1 MNTEE
6 IARIVGDQ
14 RAYFKTHA
22 TFDVDAR
29 RRALVSLRDAV
40 RAHEAD
46 IAHALKTDL
55 GKSHDEAY
63 MCEIG
68 TSLSEIRHQIAHVA
82 RWSRP
87 RLRPCDLANAVSVC
101 KTQAVPYGVTLI
113 MAPWNYPFLLTLEP
127 LAGALAAG
135 NTVVIKPSAY
145 APASSAVLKQIC
157 EEAFDPC
164 LVTVVEG
171 GRAENEALLDE
182 CWDKIF
188 FTGSVSVG
196 KLVMER
202 ASKNLT
208 PVTLELGGKSPCIV
222 DATANLKV
230 AARRIAFGKWLNV
243 GQTCVAPDYLLVDTR
258 VHDELLG
265 LITVDAYVLIV
276 MFIVFKIIDKTIGLR
291 VPAEVEI
298 DGLDIHEHGL
308 ASAYAGFSIS
318 DANAAAMVPNE
329 NTDLGE
335 DDASKASAVQMNA
348 AVPVVKEP
356 AVIHDGI
363 YDTGMHKVSIIAKL
377 SKFDPLKTALNDLGV
392 TGMTVTQV
400 MGCGIQ
406 KGTTEKYRGVPVDST
421 LLPKIKVEVIVSKIS
436 VDAVVDAAK
445 KALYTGH
452 IGDGKIFVYNVTRVV
467 KIRTGEEDFAALQDV
482 E

>member
-22 TFDVDAR
+22 TFDIDAR
-29 RRALVSLRDAV
+29 RRALASLRDAV

-157 EEAFDPC
+157 EEAFDSR

-188 FTGSVSVG
+188 FTGSVPVG
-196 KLVMER
+196 KLVEHPLDNEDYGHIVNAKHFVR
-202 ASKNLT
+202 VRGLIDSDK
-208 PVTLELGGKSPCIV
+208 VVLGG
-222 DATANLKV
+222 TARESSLK
-230 AARRIAFGKWLNV
+230 IEPTILDG
-243 GQTCVAPDYLLVDTR
+243 VAPDDAVMQEEIFGPILPVLTFESL
-258 VHDELLG
+258 DEAEAF
-265 LITVDAYVLIV
+265 ITNRP
-276 MFIVFKIIDKTIGLR
+276 T
-291 VPAEVEI
+291 P
-298 DGLDIHEHGL
+298 L
-308 ASAYAGFSIS
+308 ALYIFSQ
-318 DANAAAMVPNE
+318 DR
-329 NTDLGE
+329 
-335 DDASKASAVQMNA
+335 AVQQRFVRY
-348 AVPVVKEP
+348 VPFGGGCVN
-356 AVIHDGI
+356 
-363 YDTGMHKVSIIAKL
+363 DTIMHLATSHMGFGGMGASGMGQYHGRESFDTFSHKKSIVNKATWLDVPFRYAPYANWKH
-377 SKFDPLKTALNDLGV
+377 KFV
-392 TGMTVTQV
+392 RM
-400 MGCGIQ
+400 
-406 KGTTEKYRGVPVDST
+406 
-421 LLPKIKVEVIVSKIS
+421 
-436 VDAVVDAAK
+436 
-445 KALYTGH
+445 
-452 IGDGKIFVYNVTRVV
+452 FVH
-467 KIRTGEEDFAALQDV
+467 
-482 E
+482 

>member
-14 RAYFKTHA
+14 RTYFKTHA

-135 NTVVIKPSAY
+135 NTVAIKPSAY

-157 EEAFDPC
+157 EEAFDPR

-188 FTGSVSVG
+188 FTGSVPVG

-243 GQTCVAPDYLLVDTR
+243 GQTCVAPDYLLVDAR
-258 VHDELLG
+258 VHDELLDLIREEARRMFGEHPLDNEDYGHIVNAKHFARVRG
-265 LITVDAYVLIV
+265 LIDPDKVVLGGTARESSL
-276 MFIVFKIIDKTIGLR
+276 KIEPTIL
-291 VPAEVEI
+291 
-298 DGLDIHEHGL
+298 DG
-308 ASAYAGFSIS
+308 
-318 DANAAAMVPNE
+318 VTP
-329 NTDLGE
+329 
-335 DDASKASAVQMNA
+335 DDAVMQEEIFGPIL
-348 AVPVVKEP
+348 PVL
-356 AVIHDGI
+356 
-363 YDTGMHKVSIIAKL
+363 T
-377 SKFDPLKTALNDLGV
+377 F
-392 TGMTVTQV
+392 
-400 MGCGIQ
+400 
-406 KGTTEKYRGVPVDST
+406 
-421 LLPKIKVEVIVSKIS
+421 
-436 VDAVVDAAK
+436 
-445 KALYTGH
+445 
-452 IGDGKIFVYNVTRVV
+452 
-467 KIRTGEEDFAALQDV
+467 
-482 E
+482 

>member
-14 RAYFKTHA
+14 RTYFKTHA
-22 TFDVDAR
+22 TFDVDVR

-157 EEAFDPC
+157 EKAFDPR

-188 FTGSVSVG
+188 FTGSVPVG

-222 DATANLKV
+222 DETANIAW
-230 AARRIAFGKWLNV
+230 AARRIVFGKYLNC
-243 GQTCVAPDYLLVDTR
+243 GQTCVAPDYVLVHAR
-258 VHDELLG
+258 VHDA
-265 LITVDAYVLIV
+265 LIAAMKREIV
-276 MFIVFKIIDKTIGLR
+276 RQFGEKPLDNPNYGKIVNQKHFDRLCSLMTDEKDVFGGETNAQQLRIAPTIIDHATRDSAAMQDEIFGPILPVLTFENIAE
-291 VPAEVEI
+291 VPAIVAHHPTPLALYLFTS
-298 DGLDIHEHGL
+298 DRTHERM
-308 ASAYAGFSIS
+308 I
-318 DANAAAMVPNE
+318 
-329 NTDLGE
+329 
-335 DDASKASAVQMNA
+335 MNA
-348 AVPVVKEP
+348 ISFGGGCVNDTIIHLATTHMGFGGVGESGMGSYHGKCGFDTFTHYTSVVKQGVCGNLP
-356 AVIHDGI
+356 FR
-363 YDTGMHKVSIIAKL
+363 YQPYTS
-377 SKFDPLKTALNDLGV
+377 LKA
-392 TGMTVTQV
+392 
-400 MGCGIQ
+400 
-406 KGTTEKYRGVPVDST
+406 
-421 LLPKIKVEVIVSKIS
+421 
-436 VDAVVDAAK
+436 
-445 KALYTGH
+445 
-452 IGDGKIFVYNVTRVV
+452 RVV
-467 KIRTGEEDFAALQDV
+467 RWFMH
-482 E
+482 

>member
-82 RWSRP
+82 RWSRAH
-87 RLRPCDLANAVSVC
+87 LRPCDLANAISVC
-101 KTQAVPYGVTLI
+101 KTQSVPYGVTLI

-157 EEAFDPC
+157 EEAFDSR
-164 LVTVVEG
+164 LVAVVEG

-188 FTGSVSVG
+188 FTGSVPVG
-196 KLVMER
+196 
-202 ASKNLT
+202 
-208 PVTLELGGKSPCIV
+208 IV

-243 GQTCVAPDYLLVDTR
+243 GQTCVAPDYLLVDAR
-258 VHDELLG
+258 VHDELLDLIKEEARRMFGEHPLDNENYGHIVNAKHFARVRG
-265 LITVDAYVLIV
+265 LIDPDKVVLGGTARESSLKIEPTILDGVAPEDAVMQEEIFGPILPVLTFESLDEAEAFITNHPTPLALYV
-276 MFIVFKIIDKTIGLR
+276 
-291 VPAEVEI
+291 
-298 DGLDIHEHGL
+298 
-308 ASAYAGFSIS
+308 FSQ
-318 DANAAAMVPNE
+318 DR
-329 NTDLGE
+329 
-335 DDASKASAVQMNA
+335 AVQQRFVRY
-348 AVPVVKEP
+348 VPFGGGCVNDTIMHLATSHMGFGGMGASGMGQYHGRESFDTFS
-356 AVIHDGI
+356 HEDG
-363 YDTGMHKVSIIAKL
+363 HFS
-377 SKFDPLKTALNDLGV
+377 
-392 TGMTVTQV
+392 
-400 MGCGIQ
+400 
-406 KGTTEKYRGVPVDST
+406 R
-421 LLPKIKVEVIVSKIS
+421 
-436 VDAVVDAAK
+436 
-445 KALYTGH
+445 
-452 IGDGKIFVYNVTRVV
+452 
-467 KIRTGEEDFAALQDV
+467 
-482 E
+482 

>member
-14 RAYFKTHA
+14 RTYFKTHA

-87 RLRPCDLANAVSVC
+87 RLRPCDLANAVSAC

-157 EEAFDPC
+157 EEAFDPR

-188 FTGSVSVG
+188 FTGSVPVG

-265 LITVDAYVLIV
+265 LIKEEVRRMFGEHPLDNEDYGHIVNAKHFARVRGLIDPDKVVLGGAAREASLKIEPTILDGVAPADAVMQEEIFGPILPVLTFESLDEAEA
-276 MFIVFKIIDKTIGLR
+276 FITDRPT
-291 VPAEVEI
+291 P
-298 DGLDIHEHGL
+298 L
-308 ASAYAGFSIS
+308 ALYIFSQ
-318 DANAAAMVPNE
+318 DR
-329 NTDLGE
+329 
-335 DDASKASAVQMNA
+335 AVQQRFVRY
-348 AVPVVKEP
+348 VPFGGGCVN
-356 AVIHDGI
+356 
-363 YDTGMHKVSIIAKL
+363 DTIMH
-377 SKFDPLKTALNDLGV
+377 
-392 TGMTVTQV
+392 
-400 MGCGIQ
+400 
-406 KGTTEKYRGVPVDST
+406 
-421 LLPKIKVEVIVSKIS
+421 
-436 VDAVVDAAK
+436 
-445 KALYTGH
+445 
-452 IGDGKIFVYNVTRVV
+452 
-467 KIRTGEEDFAALQDV
+467 
-482 E
+482 

>member
-14 RAYFKTHA
+14 RTYFKTHA

-188 FTGSVSVG
+188 FTGSVPVG

-243 GQTCVAPDYLLVDTR
+243 GQTCVAPDYFLVHESVADAFA
-258 VHDELLG
+258 DELATYLLQYYGKRILQCDYYPHMINEHHFNRVCG
-265 LITVDAYVLIV
+265 LIDNHGPKTRIAFGGGRDRSTLRIEPTILTGVTLEDPVMKEEIFGPIIPIITWSDLDEVFSYVRNFGHPLACYLFSESKVLQEQIIQAIPFGGATINDVVIHLANNHMGFGGFGDSGMGAYHGKQGFDCFTHYKSTLKKST
-276 MFIVFKIIDKTIGLR
+276 KIEIPVR
-291 VPAEVEI
+291 VPP
-298 DGLDIHEHGL
+298 
-308 ASAYAGFSIS
+308 F
-318 DANAAAMVPNE
+318 
-329 NTDLGE
+329 T
-335 DDASKASAVQMNA
+335 KAKSF
-348 AVPVVKEP
+348 
-356 AVIHDGI
+356 IL
-363 YDTGMHKVSIIAKL
+363 KL
-377 SKFDPLKTALNDLGV
+377 
-392 TGMTVTQV
+392 M
-400 MGCGIQ
+400 M
-406 KGTTEKYRGVPVDST
+406 R
-421 LLPKIKVEVIVSKIS
+421 
-436 VDAVVDAAK
+436 
-445 KALYTGH
+445 
-452 IGDGKIFVYNVTRVV
+452 
-467 KIRTGEEDFAALQDV
+467 
-482 E
+482 

>member
-6 IARIVGDQ
+6 IARIVADQ

-68 TSLSEIRHQIAHVA
+68 TSLSEIRYQIAHVA
-82 RWSRP
+82 RWSRS

-101 KTQAVPYGVTLI
+101 KTQSVPYGVTLI

-135 NTVVIKPSAY
+135 NTVAIKPSAY

-157 EEAFDPC
+157 EEAFDPR

-188 FTGSVSVG
+188 FTGSVPVG

-222 DATANLKV
+222 DATANLEV

-243 GQTCVAPDYLLVDTR
+243 GQTCVAPDYLLVDAR
-258 VHDELLG
+258 EASL
-265 LITVDAYVLIV
+265 
-276 MFIVFKIIDKTIGLR
+276 KIEPTIL
-291 VPAEVEI
+291 
-298 DGLDIHEHGL
+298 DGV
-308 ASAYAGFSIS
+308 S
-318 DANAAAMVPNE
+318 P
-329 NTDLGE
+329 
-335 DDASKASAVQMNA
+335 DDAVMQEEIFGPIL
-348 AVPVVKEP
+348 PVLTFESLDEAETFITDRP
-356 AVIHDGI
+356 
-363 YDTGMHKVSIIAKL
+363 T
-377 SKFDPLKTALNDLGV
+377 PL
-392 TGMTVTQV
+392 
-400 MGCGIQ
+400 
-406 KGTTEKYRGVPVDST
+406 
-421 LLPKIKVEVIVSKIS
+421 
-436 VDAVVDAAK
+436 
-445 KALYTGH
+445 ALY
-452 IGDGKIFVYNVTRVV
+452 IFS
-467 KIRTGEEDFAALQDV
+467 QDREV
-482 E
+482 QQRFVRYVPFGGGCVNDTIMHLATSHMGFGGMGASGMGQYHGRESFDTFSHKKSIVNKATWLDVPFRYAPYASWKHKFVRMFVH